1 MLTRSGLPFR
11 VLYTSRIRIVTCALY
26 LQSAETVAPM
36 LNTSIFLDDVVSSSR
51 VTRRLAV
58 INVQPGAGTLQT
70 ALSGA
75 SAGDELVLADGSYT
89 GSGTNVL
96 DVDKSITIRAL
107 NAGQA
112 VLDGENARRVVYI
125 TTGHVAVQGL
135 NITRGSVTGS
145 VSTHACP
152 NHLHVLHARLALL
165 CGIQSPSKPMFLRF
179 A

>member
-70 ALSGA
+70 ALNGA

-96 DVDKSITIRAL
+96 EVDKSITIRAL

-112 VLDGENARRVVYI
+112 VLDGENARRVVSI
-125 TTGHVAVQGL
+125 TTGPVAVQGL
-135 NITRGSVTGS
+135 NITRGSSGS